1 MKISLSPKEISICK
15 QAATFRWQLARA
27 SGVVN
32 QRRDQGRTDGDLD
45 LLGIKAELSVAKV
58 FDIDHNPFQFG
69 VDSGEDMWIGDIS
82 VDVKST
88 FYPRGRLLFKDLN
101 SFKADC
107 SVLVCQEDEENY
119 NVVGYCS
126 REKFKRDSNLMDLGH
141 GLGSVMDQD
150 DLSPL
155 EKLWVYST
163 QRRLQKFN

>member
-1 MKISLSPKEISICK
+1 MKVSLSPKEISICK

-45 LLGIKAELSVAKV
+45 LLGIKAEMSVAKV

-69 VDSGEDMWIGDIS
+69 VDGGEDMWIGDIS

-88 FYPRGRLLFKDLN
+88 FYPRGRLLFKDVN

-155 EKLWVYST
+155 EKLWTYST
-163 QRRLQKFN
+163 KLRLQKFN